1 MLTAANVEKYFAQK
15 KKSWHFKDYQTLI
28 CHLNIFLTKM
38 LLKYLQKYL
47 NVNDNVL
54 KFKNP
59 LAEAENKQ

>member
-1 MLTAANVEKYFAQK
+1 
-15 KKSWHFKDYQTLI
+15 
-28 CHLNIFLTKM
+28 M

-59 LAEAENKQ
+59 LAEAENKQWTN